1 MWVRVE
7 ELKQVELNLPIDVP
21 LREVCVEVRGLN
33 GPEEGLVHDLQM
45 RPGELQNGLVLL

>member
-7 ELKQVELNLPIDVP
+7 ELKQVELNLAVDVP
-21 LREVCVEVRGLN
+21 LREVCVEVQVLN
-33 GPEEGLVHDLQM
+33 EAEEELVHDLQM